1 MPITRKLIAQDT
13 NEDNQWL
20 KVDNAQRYIVNDN
33 NEWQFLFGPNSEPT
47 NSTQVLRIG
56 AEFNKDTFDTIRF
69 AAYLYNPVTGAVDNA
84 ATIQFRVSLV
94 TTPLW
99 TENLIY
105 TFNGTQLPN
114 NYFFGNINTTTLAP
128 IDFYGGD
135 TIMIEAVATRLSRT
149 YRERI
154 YVNHLGI
161 FDNAF
166 RIKQDIEFLDISK
179 QDI

>member
-1 MPITRKLIAQDT
+1 MPITRKLVAQDT

-33 NEWQFLFGPNSEPT
+33 DDWQFLFGPNSEPT
-47 NSTQVLRIG
+47 NSTQILKIG

-69 AAYLYNPVTGAVDNA
+69 VAYLYNPVTGAIDNA
-84 ATIQFRVSLV
+84 STVDIKVHLVNTPDWTDDLIQSFSATQS
-94 TTPLW
+94 
-99 TENLIY
+99 Y
-105 TFNGTQLPN
+105 N
-114 NYFFGNINTTTLAP
+114 NYFYANINVSSLTP

-135 TIMIEAVATRLSRT
+135 TIMIEAVATRLTRT
-149 YRERI
+149 YRERL

-161 FDNAF
+161 YDNAF
-166 RIKQDIEFLDISK
+166 RLKQDIEFLDISK